1 MTKPIPL
8 QRILFAMILSIGLV
22 SSAFSHAQ
30 TVIAPKP
37 LSTSFLLEFAQK
49 LFERGEYN
57 EAQDL
62 LKRILKADP
71 ENPPVQRLLK
81 TVEDQL
87 SSKAPAVLKVS
98 RPSEIAADIILI
110 QKNVLVF
117 ERRNRD
123 LEFAIRQ
130 TLQENMFLY
139 QTLSRRNQDLLAL
152 RKKFFGYEG
161 EGTLSSSSP
170 VMEKTN
176 EILNTYQ
183 EEISQRDREFTK
195 RNQEIARMMKEVGK
209 TDAAFKDNKEVSAD
223 MDSAAN
229 ALEWKNDLMEKRS
242 YLVEKAVTL
251 YEKNKDLTL
260 LHAELAA
267 VSKSL
272 KEANVNYGDTVSE
285 YELKIQKLNNVWVQD
300 KAKQQVEIDRLKEQ
314 IKNEKV
320 KVLASR
326 LSSGK
331 DRETAVA
338 EVKDAPAQT
347 TPKNKVPKPKTDKS
361 QSVKKGED
369 TDKTVKT
376 SQNLKIDDEKAKD
389 KKPAQDAAVDP
400 DPQSEIKRLQA
411 ELARKE
417 QELSERSRLFDAK
430 IRELK
435 SSWAQDKTI
444 SQKPSA
450 GRTSKPSFVPSD
462 GDPFKDSDT
471 YRNLIQEL
479 DYIKDQLSMREKEVY
494 KFQKE
499 MLGHTSQVENLQK
512 KLSQSE
518 TRLASMDAL
527 IVVKDQQ
534 IAALKKELVVKISEI
549 REKDAQIETLKARN
563 VSLEGLKDINKRT
576 VDIKTPSAGA
586 DEASSS
592 VEKLKGLVSELEGS
606 LVAGPSSSSA
616 EAEDLK
622 EQLKEALETLQEKDR
637 DIQSLRRQLEADKSM
652 ADLKAGPAGKKAE
665 SSRIKGYQENINDLK
680 ERLSVAVAQREQAE
694 QELQEATKKLSAM
707 MEDARQSKVQ
717 SGDTASAKK
726 LEYFTQSIAD
736 LKGQLEKQS
745 SDFDI
750 QIKSLKG
757 QLARKDKEIV
767 DLKSR
772 LQLKEKEVEQ
782 FYSTLE
788 QATEKLNAKSVSRDQ
803 KPTPTVLAGQE
814 QQQDAKDIDEQEWDP
829 KDNDVYSLQQRLNTL
844 SKELRFTQDELAQR
858 TKEKGQL
865 QNQLKEKEA
874 DSAKPLSEKD
884 IAELENQLA
893 AFRQQSDLTKTTIR
907 LQQESL
913 EKSQKEVDRKERS
926 LKSILDQSGKL
937 RKQIDD
943 FKSTV
948 KEKDEQIALQQK
960 ALDHEIKKNDTLTKK
975 LREIQKTAIYDQE
988 RDSGKARSMT
998 ELKGNLETYEIRER
1012 DYKRQIDDI
1021 QDQLKAS
1028 YVMIEDGEKR
1038 VAVLKKRLAI
1048 REERIAELQKELDGI
1063 KEGFNSSAED
1073 RPIDQ
1078 NR

>member
-1 MTKPIPL
+1 MTKSTRL
-8 QRILFAMILSIGLV
+8 QRILLTVLISTGLILSGP
-22 SSAFSHAQ
+22 SYAQ
-30 TVIAPKP
+30 TGIAPKP
-37 LSTSFLLEFAQK
+37 LNTSFLLDFAQK
-49 LFERGEYN
+49 LFDRGEYD
-57 EAQDL
+57 EAQTL
-62 LKRILKADP
+62 LKRILKTDP
-71 ENPPVQRLLK
+71 ENPPVKRLLK

-87 SSKAPAVLKVS
+87 NSKVSAVSKVS

-123 LEFAIRQ
+123 LEFAIRK

-161 EGTLSSSSP
+161 EESLSSSSP

-209 TDAAFKDNKEVSAD
+209 ADTAFKDNKEVSAD
-223 MDSAAN
+223 MDSASN

-260 LHAELAA
+260 LLAELAA

-326 LSSGK
+326 LSSDK
-331 DRETAVA
+331 DRDMAIA
-338 EVKDAPAQT
+338 DDKDARAHST
-347 TPKNKVPKPKTDKS
+347 KEKIVPKPKADKS
-361 QSVKKGED
+361 QPVKMGAVF
-369 TDKTVKT
+369 DKTVTT
-376 SQNLKIDDEKAKD
+376 SQGLKNEEGKTKD
-389 KKPAQDAAVDP
+389 KKLSQDVAVDP

-411 ELARKE
+411 EVARKE
-417 QELSERSRLFDAK
+417 QELNERSRIFDAK

-444 SQKPSA
+444 SQKA
-450 GRTSKPSFVPSD
+450 ITGRTSKSSFVPDDS
-462 GDPFKDSDT
+462 DPFKDSDT

-479 DYIKDQLSMREKEVY
+479 DYLKDQLSMREKEVY

-563 VSLEGLKDINKRT
+563 VSLEGLKDLNKRT
-576 VDIKTPSAGA
+576 VDIKTAPASN
-586 DEASSS
+586 DEATSS

-606 LVAGPSSSSA
+606 LVASPSTSSA
-616 EAEDLK
+616 EAEGLK

-637 DIQSLRRQLEADKSM
+637 DIQSLRKQLEADKSM
-652 ADLKAGPAGKKAE
+652 ADLKADPGGRKIE

-694 QELQEATKKLSAM
+694 KELQETTKKLSEM
-707 MEDARQSKVQ
+707 VEDARQSKAQ
-717 SGDTASAKK
+717 SGDAASVEK
-726 LEYFTQSIAD
+726 LEYFTQSIAN
-736 LKGQLEKQS
+736 LQGQMKRQS
-745 SDFDI
+745 SDFKI
-750 QIKSLKG
+750 QLKSLKG
-757 QLARKDKEIV
+757 QLAQKDKEIV
-767 DLKSR
+767 ELKSR
-772 LQLKEKEVEQ
+772 LQFKEKEVEQ

-788 QATEKLNAKSVSRDQ
+788 QATEKLNAKSISRDQ
-803 KPTPTVLAGQE
+803 KPTPAVLDGKE
-814 QQQDAKDIDEQEWDP
+814 QQKDSQDNDQQEWDP
-829 KDNDVYSLQQRLNTL
+829 KDNEVYSLQQRLNTL

-865 QNQLKEKEA
+865 QNQLKEKESESA
-874 DSAKPLSEKD
+874 DPLTQKD
-884 IAELENQLA
+884 IVELENQLA

-926 LKSILDQSGKL
+926 LKSILDQSEKL
-937 RKQIDD
+937 RKQTDD

-975 LREIQKTAIYDQE
+975 LREIQKTANYDQE
-988 RDSGKARSMT
+988 RESGKSRSMT
-998 ELKGNLETYEIRER
+998 ELKENLETYEIRER
-1012 DYKRQIDDI
+1012 DYKRQINDI
-1021 QDQLKAS
+1021 QDQLKTS

-1048 REERIAELQKELDGI
+1048 REERIAELQKELDAI
-1063 KEGFNSSAED
+1063 KEGFNSPKED
-1073 RPIDQ
+1073 RSVDQ
-1078 NR
+1078 NK